1 MPFFLVTTT
10 GFLTTFQ
17 LFLDLY
23 VLFAFKFPIR
33 FFLPENMSFHRKKQT
48 AQDRASSGPLFPIVS
63 LQLDLIL
70 WTNESHLA
78 SPYSSLFIYSFAH
91 VLGLW
96 KLEPR
101 ERKTFYTFPQLRMT
115 SLFLFLCHL
124 QKTRSP
130 AAYTSQGVPPTPS
143 TLLKS
148 RGMSFGWS
156 SDCNTISQ
164 LLQLES
170 YYLVFG

>member
-33 FFLPENMSFHRKKQT
+33 FFLPENMSFYRKKQT

-63 LQLDLIL
+63 LQLDLVL
-70 WTNESHLA
+70 WTNESHLS
-78 SPYSSLFIYSFAH
+78 SPYSSLFFYSFVH
-91 VLGLW
+91 GLGLW
-96 KLEPR
+96 KPEPR
-101 ERKTFYTFPQLRMT
+101 ERKTLYTFTPPPPRMT
-115 SLFLFLCHL
+115 LLFLFLCHL

-130 AAYTSQGVPPTPS
+130 AASTSQGVSPPPEHFI
-143 TLLKS
+143 KK
-148 RGMSFGWS
+148 
-156 SDCNTISQ
+156 
-164 LLQLES
+164 
-170 YYLVFG
+170 